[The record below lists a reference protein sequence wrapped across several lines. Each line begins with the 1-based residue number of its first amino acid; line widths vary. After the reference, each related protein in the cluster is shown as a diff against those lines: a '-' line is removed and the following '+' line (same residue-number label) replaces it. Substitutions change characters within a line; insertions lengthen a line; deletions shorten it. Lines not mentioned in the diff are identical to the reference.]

1 MPAVGVVVRLEATL
15 KGYFWSFCRLSSC
28 PARGLWINLLYGVFR
43 CLWLMSSTVEWLHQ
57 ELHARWTRE
66 LATLGFAAEPPSIE
80 PERQRG
86 EVGASY
92 TQLPISH
99 LLQPSD
105 VVTGD

>member
-15 KGYFWSFCRLSSC
+15 KGYFWSFCRLS
-28 PARGLWINLLYGVFR
+28 
-43 CLWLMSSTVEWLHQ
+43 VEWLHQ